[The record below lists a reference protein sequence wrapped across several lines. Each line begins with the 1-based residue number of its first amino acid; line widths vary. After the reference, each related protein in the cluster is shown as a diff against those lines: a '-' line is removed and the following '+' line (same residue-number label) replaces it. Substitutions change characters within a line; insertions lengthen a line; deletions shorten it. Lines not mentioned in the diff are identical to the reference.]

1 MADRNDRD
9 RDRERKPRD
18 NRDREKREDPK
29 PRLQV
34 SGTRK
39 RTLVTVHVPG
49 RVPPNAVVNFSTG
62 PADNPQLKRVKIG
75 GTTAGIK
82 FDPDNVARG
91 EVNLSGAPAE
101 YTHMAACYQGRYS
114 DAVPIPEGEA
124 TEIKTIDDLS
134 GYELHYHHV
143 ALNASDAGHIRLMLS
158 VRNAEGVF
166 KAGKTKISFD
176 HDVQMDGT
184 AVLAGTG
191 VTKDVPEAGLSMNIV
206 FTTYQLKVEVF
217 VEGLNKVFDFNIFGN
232 RPRAKRAT
240 VGDGIIAN
248 LISEWEGVNPLLRV
262 WFAWL
267 PIAAILAVWLGGII
281 HPVVYTT
288 LLFAGFALYIRK
300 GGETRAHSWN
310 SGLKRVMGTNNAW
323 WGTWVTAT
331 LFCLI
336 ITLFLTFWGPSA
348 PTPLTNNGAMTAQEQ
363 MSRNEQI
370 YGKRLTDK
378 QVESRR
384 KLGMLPA
391 PTKDVPT
398 EPPTIDKS
406 TNWLGRHVLPDQ
418 GGTGWLIRVLVLTFA
433 FIGTFTYM
441 FVAFREEMHELA
453 ARRHERFGGRR
464 SWLDAIFKVAGS
476 VTKNPP
482 RRSGN
487 TNTNPLGFPSWL
499 VKLLVGG
506 ELLEIARFILGWF
519 KKTERR

>member
-1 MADRNDRD
+1 MADNDRQNRG
-9 RDRERKPRD
+9 RDRGNGRD
-18 NRDREKREDPK
+18 NRPK
-29 PRLQV
+29 IELKPVLLPI
-34 SGTRK
+34 SGSPDKAR
-39 RTLVTVHVPG
+39 VTVKVPG
-49 RVPPNAVVNFSTG
+49 KPEKDAFVTFSAGPEDNAIRG
-62 PADNPQLKRVKIG
+62 IIKIDG
-75 GTTAGIK
+75 KPVAIK
-82 FDPDNVARG
+82 VDVDGVARG
-91 EVNLSGAPAE
+91 ELNLTGGSPDA
-101 YTHMAACYQGRYS
+101 THMAACYQGRYS

-124 TEIKTIDDLS
+124 TETKTVDDLS

-166 KAGKTKISFD
+166 KPSKTKISFD

-184 AVLAGTG
+184 AVLAGTA

-206 FTTYQLKVEVF
+206 FTIYQLKVEVF
-217 VEGLNKVFDFNIFGN
+217 VEGLNKVFDFNIFGK
-232 RPRAKRAT
+232 RLQAKRAT
-240 VGDGIIAN
+240 IGDGIMAN
-248 LISEWEGVNPLLRV
+248 LISEWEGVNPSLRV

-281 HPVVYTT
+281 HPVIYAT
-288 LLFAGFALYIRK
+288 LLFVGFALYIRK
-300 GGETRAHSWN
+300 GGDMRARSWN

-323 WGTWVTAT
+323 WATWVTTT

-348 PTPLTNNGAMTAQEQ
+348 PTPLANSGPMTTQEQ

-391 PTKDVPT
+391 PMKDVATGPSA
-398 EPPTIDKS
+398 IDQS
-406 TNWLGRHVLPDQ
+406 TNWLRRHVLPDQ
-418 GGTGWLIRVLVLTFA
+418 SGTGWLIRALVLAFA
-433 FIGTFTYM
+433 FIGTFIYT

-464 SWLDAIFKVAGS
+464 SWLDALLKLAGS

-482 RRSGN
+482 RRGGN
-487 TNTNPLGFPSWL
+487 TNTNPLGFPGWL